1 MVSIKL
7 PKPVA
12 SNEYTVS
19 IAAEIGEAIE
29 FTSMNAA
36 HNFKIIHLKLL
47 TTRNLRFRTLS
58 ITSLYLKHVRHNK
71 IEKLGTANELVEL
84 LKNKN
89 RKERNY
95 CASPFFYKL

>member
-12 SNEYTVS
+12 SNEYTLS

-71 IEKLGTANELVEL
+71 IENLGTPNELVEL

-89 RKERNY
+89 RKE
-95 CASPFFYKL
+95 KLLCVTVFL

>member
-7 PKPVA
+7 PKQVA

-29 FTSMNAA
+29 FTYMNAA
-36 HNFKIIHLKLL
+36 HKFKIIHLKLL

-71 IEKLGTANELVEL
+71 IENLGTPNELVEL

-89 RKERNY
+89 RKE
-95 CASPFFYKL
+95 KLLCVTVFL

>member
-29 FTSMNAA
+29 FTYMNAA
-36 HNFKIIHLKLL
+36 HKFKIIHLKLL

-71 IEKLGTANELVEL
+71 IENLGTPNELVEL

-89 RKERNY
+89 RKE
-95 CASPFFYKL
+95 KLLCVTVFL

>member
-7 PKPVA
+7 PKQVA

-19 IAAEIGEAIE
+19 IAAEIGDAIE
-29 FTSMNAA
+29 FTYMNAA
-36 HNFKIIHLKLL
+36 HKFKIIHLKLL

-71 IEKLGTANELVEL
+71 IENLGTPNELVEL

-89 RKERNY
+89 RKE
-95 CASPFFYKL
+95 KLLCVTVFL